1 MTERT
6 AARTPE
12 RPDAALVARAKAG
25 DFDAFD
31 QLVTRHER
39 RVYAI
44 ALRILRQRE
53 DAEDAVQSAFLKA
66 LEGLEAFREEASF
79 KTWITRIVVNTA
91 LKIRRKRGGLGTISL
106 DAAIDADEEG
116 RIPHPE
122 IIAEWRDDP
131 HRLAEERELGG
142 IIDAAVDDLPE
153 SHRLVFLLREVEQYS
168 TRETAEALGISEA
181 NVKVRLLRARLAL
194 RERLTAA
201 FGDPS
206 RTHPPPAH
214 GQEGYTDAATLLR
227 SYETR

>member
-1 MTERT
+1 MTEVVRPPG
-6 AARTPE
+6 AE
-12 RPDAALVARAKAG
+12 RPDAELVARAKAG
-25 DFDAFD
+25 DFEAFD
-31 QLVTRHER
+31 ALVTRHER
-39 RVYAI
+39 RAYAI

-66 LEGLEAFREEASF
+66 LEALEGFREEASF

-91 LKIRRKRGGLGTISL
+91 LKIRRKRGGLGTVSL

-131 HRLAEERELGG
+131 HRLAEDRELGR
-142 IIDAAVDDLPE
+142 IIEQAVEGLSE
-153 SHRLVFLLREVEQYS
+153 THRLVFLLREVERYS

-194 RERLTAA
+194 REKLTAA

-206 RTHPPPAH
+206 RTLPHPEH
-214 GQEGYTDAATLLR
+214 REEGFTDAATLLR